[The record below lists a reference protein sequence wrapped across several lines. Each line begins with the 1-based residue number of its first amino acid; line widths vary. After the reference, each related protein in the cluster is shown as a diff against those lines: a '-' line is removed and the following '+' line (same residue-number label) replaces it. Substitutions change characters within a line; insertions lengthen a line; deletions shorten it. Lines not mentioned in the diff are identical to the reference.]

1 MSEYDDGCR
10 PLQDNEER
18 YGEMEYEA
26 ADARRDARR
35 RNAFW
40 DAFERGEPFEPSS
53 TAEEDE

>member
-18 YGEMEYEA
+18 YVEMEYEA
-26 ADARRDARR
+26 ADARREARR

-40 DAFERGEPFEPSS
+40 DAFERREPFEPSS
-53 TAEEDE
+53 TAEEKE